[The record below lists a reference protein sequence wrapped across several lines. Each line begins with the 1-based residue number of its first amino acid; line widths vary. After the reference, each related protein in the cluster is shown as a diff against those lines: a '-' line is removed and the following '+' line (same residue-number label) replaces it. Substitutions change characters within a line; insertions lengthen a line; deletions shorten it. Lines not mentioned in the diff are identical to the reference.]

1 MPERVTWR
9 LYWATPLVGALGGW
23 LASLVGWPLPWMIGS
38 LLAVMLVRCLADLPL
53 AEVPGAR
60 KCGQWIVGIGI
71 GLHFTP
77 AVIEQVL
84 AHSVIIVFGA
94 VATTLSSV
102 LAIAFMRR
110 SGEDRATAFFA
121 SMPGGASEMVNLGQ
135 RHGAVLSRVAAAQS
149 LRLLLVVLLV
159 PAAFQYLLG
168 GGQPGPHQAAPVDW
182 HWLALLFPAGALV
195 ALGWQKLRQPNPW
208 LLGPLLL
215 AAGVSLGFDL
225 HIGLPAG
232 SSGVGQW
239 LIGSALGCH
248 FNRSFFRSAPA
259 FVSRTLVCTLWMMF
273 AAALAAELLGWLTT
287 LDHQSLMLGMM
298 PGGIAEPEPDRRSL
312 AALGAAGHR
321 LAGTEAIAGA
331 VPRRAVLPL
340 LEEARRLIEPRRH
353 TGCVAFSSPPRAGFF
368 SGRGQ
373 RHTAAPTM

>member
-149 LRLLLVVLLV
+149 LRLLLV
-159 PAAFQYLLG
+159 
-168 GGQPGPHQAAPVDW
+168 
-182 HWLALLFPAGALV
+182 
-195 ALGWQKLRQPNPW
+195 
-208 LLGPLLL
+208 
-215 AAGVSLGFDL
+215 
-225 HIGLPAG
+225 
-232 SSGVGQW
+232 
-239 LIGSALGCH
+239 
-248 FNRSFFRSAPA
+248 
-259 FVSRTLVCTLWMMF
+259 
-273 AAALAAELLGWLTT
+273 
-287 LDHQSLMLGMM
+287 
-298 PGGIAEPEPDRRSL
+298 
-312 AALGAAGHR
+312 
-321 LAGTEAIAGA
+321 
-331 VPRRAVLPL
+331 
-340 LEEARRLIEPRRH
+340 
-353 TGCVAFSSPPRAGFF
+353 
-368 SGRGQ
+368 
-373 RHTAAPTM
+373 

>member
-159 PAAFQYLLG
+159 PADVPAPASSPLRLSRTSRAGALNGSSGTSLTSQTCTSAAFSLSIIPLRRCRSSASAIELSGVSSGSRRMLRVPSCESPYIYMSQRPARITPPGRCCSTNSSICWLKRRQVSFSSIPSN
-168 GGQPGPHQAAPVDW
+168 GGQPASEACQIGSRR
-182 HWLALLFPAGALV
+182 LV
-195 ALGWQKLRQPNPW
+195 ASSR
-208 LLGPLLL
+208 
-215 AAGVSLGFDL
+215 
-225 HIGLPAG
+225 
-232 SSGVGQW
+232 SSGLNAAEW
-239 LIGSALGCH
+239 LSPQLTSSG
-248 FNRSFFRSAPA
+248 RSAA
-259 FVSRTLVCTLWMMF
+259 SSAGKR
-273 AAALAAELLGWLTT
+273 
-287 LDHQSLMLGMM
+287 QML
-298 PGGIAEPEPDRRSL
+298 S
-312 AALGAAGHR
+312 
-321 LAGTEAIAGA
+321 
-331 VPRRAVLPL
+331 
-340 LEEARRLIEPRRH
+340 
-353 TGCVAFSSPPRAGFF
+353 
-368 SGRGQ
+368 
-373 RHTAAPTM
+373 